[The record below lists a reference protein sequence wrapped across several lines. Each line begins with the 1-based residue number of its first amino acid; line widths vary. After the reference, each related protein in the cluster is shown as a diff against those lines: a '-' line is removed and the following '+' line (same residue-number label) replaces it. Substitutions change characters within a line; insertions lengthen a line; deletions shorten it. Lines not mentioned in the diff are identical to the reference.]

1 MQDCN
6 YCIFGGFGR
15 PEEQNRARFQV
26 AYVGDDDNDHSMDVD
41 TLAPA
46 LLAFGRLIR
55 AANEELNHDYARIKV
70 LVDFEFEHKCFLINF
85 ETLQTILDTVKD
97 FLNDEGVKHAA
108 DVLQKVGVTAGTAAA
123 GLFGYLKWR
132 NGRKV
137 ESRDRSNQLPRLC
150 GDQGRGRRPHNPNRQ
165 RRFPTL
171 AEPCCPRSDR

>member
-1 MQDCN
+1 
-6 YCIFGGFGR
+6 
-15 PEEQNRARFQV
+15 
-26 AYVGDDDNDHSMDVD
+26 MDVE

-46 LLAFGRLIR
+46 LLAFGKLIR
-55 AANEELNHDYARIKV
+55 TANADLNRDRTKMKV
-70 LVDFEFEHKCFLINF
+70 LVDSEFEHKCFLINF

-137 ESRDRSNQLPRLC
+137 ESAQEVKDSPGALVIKVEGEGHTINIGKDVLRLA
-150 GDQGRGRRPHNPNRQ
+150 RNPEVLEAVEG
-165 RRFPTL
+165 TL
-171 AEPCCPRSDR
+171 TPIREH